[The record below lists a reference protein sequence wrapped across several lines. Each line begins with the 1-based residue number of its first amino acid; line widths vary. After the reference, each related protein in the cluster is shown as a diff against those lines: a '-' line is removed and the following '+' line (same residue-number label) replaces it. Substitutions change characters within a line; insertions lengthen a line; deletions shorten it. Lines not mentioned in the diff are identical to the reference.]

1 MISEKNKKTKVTNS
15 SRFFRNAIVLLGTF
29 SMSLMPVYSCTS
41 ENAGSAVSQQSKK
54 PVAKKKQ
61 PQRAA
66 VKKKV
71 TINPKNVM
79 MVSGKKVYFTFKK
92 NGVYYNYLDA
102 NNNIVKTKRWCWDNT
117 DNEVLDI
124 RCYNGYVYAIL
135 NADLESTRVMSLVL
149 IELIPE
155 RDYAVQVAEGNEME
169 FDDVKHVVRIKA
181 ITGLAGET
189 EAEGF
194 TFNET
199 TYKMCQDL

>member
-1 MISEKNKKTKVTNS
+1 MTNG

-41 ENAGSAVSQQSKK
+41 ESAGSVVSQQSKK

-61 PQRAA
+61 PRRAA

-79 MVSGKKVYFTFKK
+79 MVNGKKVYFTFKK

-102 NNNIVKTKRWCWDNT
+102 NNNIVKTKRSGCFST
-117 DNEVLDI
+117 DDEVLDI
-124 RCYNGYVYAIL
+124 RCYNGFVYVIL
-135 NADLESTRVMSLVL
+135 NADLESTRVMSLDL
-149 IELIPE
+149 LELIPD
-155 RDYAVQVAEGNEME
+155 RDYAEKVAEGNEME
-169 FDDVKHVVRIKA
+169 FDDVKHVVRIKT

-194 TFNET
+194 TFDET
-199 TYKMCQDL
+199 TYNM

>member
-1 MISEKNKKTKVTNS
+1 MISERNKKTKVTNG

-41 ENAGSAVSQQSKK
+41 ESAGSVVSQQSKK

-79 MVSGKKVYFTFKK
+79 MVNGKKVYFTFKK

-102 NNNIVKTKRWCWDNT
+102 NNNIVKTKRSGCFST
-117 DNEVLDI
+117 DDEVLDI
-124 RCYNGYVYAIL
+124 RCYNGFVYVIL
-135 NADLESTRVMSLVL
+135 NADLESTRVMSLDL
-149 IELIPE
+149 LELIPD
-155 RDYAVQVAEGNEME
+155 RDYAEKVAEGNEME
-169 FDDVKHVVRIKA
+169 FDDVKDLVRIKT

-194 TFNET
+194 TFDET
-199 TYKMCQDL
+199 TYNM

>member
-1 MISEKNKKTKVTNS
+1 MISERNKKTKVTNG

-41 ENAGSAVSQQSKK
+41 ESAGSVVSQQAKK

-79 MVSGKKVYFTFKK
+79 MVNGKKVYFTFKK

-102 NNNIVKTKRWCWDNT
+102 NNNIVKTKRSGCFST
-117 DNEVLDI
+117 DDEVLDI
-124 RCYNGYVYAIL
+124 RCYNGFVYVIL
-135 NADLESTRVMSLVL
+135 NADLESTRVMSLDL
-149 IELIPE
+149 LELIPD
-155 RDYAVQVAEGNEME
+155 RDYAEKVAEGNEME
-169 FDDVKHVVRIKA
+169 FDDVKHVVRIKT

-194 TFNET
+194 TFDET
-199 TYKMCQDL
+199 TYNM

>member
-1 MISEKNKKTKVTNS
+1 MISERKKTKVTNG

-41 ENAGSAVSQQSKK
+41 ESAGSVVSQQSKK

-61 PQRAA
+61 PRRAA

-79 MVSGKKVYFTFKK
+79 MVNGKKVYFTFKK

-102 NNNIVKTKRWCWDNT
+102 NNNIVKTKRSGCFST
-117 DNEVLDI
+117 DDEVLDI
-124 RCYNGYVYAIL
+124 RCYNGFVYVIL
-135 NADLESTRVMSLVL
+135 NADLESTRVMSLDL
-149 IELIPE
+149 LELIPD
-155 RDYAVQVAEGNEME
+155 RDYAEKVAEGNEME
-169 FDDVKHVVRIKA
+169 FDDVKHVVRIKT

-194 TFNET
+194 TFDET
-199 TYKMCQDL
+199 TYNM

>member
-1 MISEKNKKTKVTNS
+1 MINGT
-15 SRFFRNAIVLLGTF
+15 RFFRNAIVLLGTF

-41 ENAGSAVSQQSKK
+41 ENAGRVVSQQSKK
-54 PVAKKKQ
+54 TVAKKKP

-102 NNNIVKTKRWCWDNT
+102 NNNIVKTKRWDWDCT
-117 DNEVLDI
+117 DSEVLEI

-135 NADLESTRVMSLVL
+135 NTDLESPRVMSLAL
-149 IELIPE
+149 IQLIPD
-155 RDYAVQVAEGNEME
+155 RNYAEQVAEGNDME
-169 FDDVKHVVRIKA
+169 FDDVKHVVHIKT
-181 ITGLAGET
+181 ITGLAGEI

-194 TFNET
+194 TFDET
-199 TYKMCQDL
+199 TYKM

>member
-1 MISEKNKKTKVTNS
+1 MTNGT
-15 SRFFRNAIVLLGTF
+15 RFFRNAIVLLGTF

-41 ENAGSAVSQQSKK
+41 ENAGRVVSQQSKK
-54 PVAKKKQ
+54 TVAKKKL

-102 NNNIVKTKRWCWDNT
+102 NNYIVKTKRWDWDCI
-117 DNEVLDI
+117 DSEVLEI

-135 NADLESTRVMSLVL
+135 NTDLESPRVMSLAL
-149 IELIPE
+149 IQLIPD
-155 RDYAVQVAEGNEME
+155 RNYAEQVAEGNDME
-169 FDDVKHVVRIKA
+169 FDDVKHVVHIKT
-181 ITGLAGET
+181 ITGLAGEI

-194 TFNET
+194 TFDET
-199 TYKMCQDL
+199 TYKM

>member
-1 MISEKNKKTKVTNS
+1 MISERKKTKVTNG

-41 ENAGSAVSQQSKK
+41 ESAGSVVSQQSKK

-79 MVSGKKVYFTFKK
+79 MVNGKKVYFTFKK

-102 NNNIVKTKRWCWDNT
+102 NNNIVKTKRSGCFST
-117 DNEVLDI
+117 DDEVLDI
-124 RCYNGYVYAIL
+124 RCYNGFVYVIL
-135 NADLESTRVMSLVL
+135 NADLESTRVMSLDL
-149 IELIPE
+149 LELIPD
-155 RDYAVQVAEGNEME
+155 RDYAEKVAEGNEME
-169 FDDVKHVVRIKA
+169 FDDVKHVVRIKT
-181 ITGLAGET
+181 ITGLAGGT

-194 TFNET
+194 TFDET
-199 TYKMCQDL
+199 TYNM

>member
-1 MISEKNKKTKVTNS
+1 MISERNKKTKLTNG

-41 ENAGSAVSQQSKK
+41 ESAGSVVSQQSKK

-79 MVSGKKVYFTFKK
+79 MVNGKKVYFTFKK

-102 NNNIVKTKRWCWDNT
+102 NNNIVKTKRSGCFST
-117 DNEVLDI
+117 DDEVLDI
-124 RCYNGYVYAIL
+124 RCYNGFVYVIL
-135 NADLESTRVMSLVL
+135 NADLESTRVMSLDL
-149 IELIPE
+149 LELIPD
-155 RDYAVQVAEGNEME
+155 RDYAEKVAEGNEME
-169 FDDVKHVVRIKA
+169 FDDVKHVVRIKT

-194 TFNET
+194 TFDET
-199 TYKMCQDL
+199 TYNM

>member
-1 MISEKNKKTKVTNS
+1 MISERNKKTKVTNG

-41 ENAGSAVSQQSKK
+41 ESAGSVVSQQSKK
-54 PVAKKKQ
+54 PVARKKQ

-79 MVSGKKVYFTFKK
+79 MVNGKKVYFTFKK

-102 NNNIVKTKRWCWDNT
+102 NNNIVKTKRSDCFSTND
-117 DNEVLDI
+117 EVLDI
-124 RCYNGYVYAIL
+124 RCYNGFVYVIL
-135 NADLESTRVMSLVL
+135 NADLESTRVMSLDL
-149 IELIPE
+149 LELIPD
-155 RDYAVQVAEGNEME
+155 RDYAEKVAEGNEME
-169 FDDVKHVVRIKA
+169 FDDVKHVVRIKT

-194 TFNET
+194 TFDET
-199 TYKMCQDL
+199 TYNM

>member
-1 MISEKNKKTKVTNS
+1 MTNGT
-15 SRFFRNAIVLLGTF
+15 RFFRNAIVLLGTF

-41 ENAGSAVSQQSKK
+41 ENAGRVVSQQSKK
-54 PVAKKKQ
+54 TVAKKKL

-102 NNNIVKTKRWCWDNT
+102 NNNIVKTKRWDWDCT
-117 DNEVLDI
+117 DSEVLEI

-135 NADLESTRVMSLVL
+135 NTDLESPRVMSLAL
-149 IELIPE
+149 IQLIPD
-155 RDYAVQVAEGNEME
+155 RNYAEQVAEGNDME
-169 FDDVKHVVRIKA
+169 FDNVKHVVHIKT
-181 ITGLAGET
+181 ITGLAGEI

-194 TFNET
+194 TFDET
-199 TYKMCQDL
+199 TYKM

>member
-1 MISEKNKKTKVTNS
+1 MTNGT
-15 SRFFRNAIVLLGTF
+15 RFFRNAIVLLGTF

-41 ENAGSAVSQQSKK
+41 ENAGRVVSQQSKK
-54 PVAKKKQ
+54 TVAKKKL

-102 NNNIVKTKRWCWDNT
+102 NNNIVKTKRWNWDCT
-117 DNEVLDI
+117 DSEVLEI

-135 NADLESTRVMSLVL
+135 NTDLESPRVMSLAL
-149 IELIPE
+149 IQLIPD
-155 RDYAVQVAEGNEME
+155 RNYAEQVAEGNDME
-169 FDDVKHVVRIKA
+169 FDDVKHVVHIKT
-181 ITGLAGET
+181 ITGLAGEI

-194 TFNET
+194 TFDET
-199 TYKMCQDL
+199 TYKM

>member
-1 MISEKNKKTKVTNS
+1 MISERNKKTKVTNG

-41 ENAGSAVSQQSKK
+41 ESAGSVVSQQSKK

-79 MVSGKKVYFTFKK
+79 MVNGKKVYFTFKK

-102 NNNIVKTKRWCWDNT
+102 NNNIVKTKRSGCFST
-117 DNEVLDI
+117 DDEVLDI
-124 RCYNGYVYAIL
+124 RCYNGFVYVIL
-135 NADLESTRVMSLVL
+135 NADLESTRVMSLDL
-149 IELIPE
+149 LELIPD
-155 RDYAVQVAEGNEME
+155 RDYAEKVAEGNEME
-169 FDDVKHVVRIKA
+169 FDDVKHVVRIKT

-189 EAEGF
+189 DAEGF
-194 TFNET
+194 TFDET
-199 TYKMCQDL
+199 TYNM

>member
-1 MISEKNKKTKVTNS
+1 MISERNKKTKVTNG

-41 ENAGSAVSQQSKK
+41 ESTGSVVSQQSKK
-54 PVAKKKQ
+54 PVARKKQ

-79 MVSGKKVYFTFKK
+79 MVNGKKVYFTFKK

-102 NNNIVKTKRWCWDNT
+102 NNNIVKTKRSNCFST
-117 DNEVLDI
+117 DDEVLDI
-124 RCYNGYVYAIL
+124 RCYNGFVYVIL
-135 NADLESTRVMSLVL
+135 NADLESTRVMSLDL
-149 IELIPE
+149 LELIPD
-155 RDYAVQVAEGNEME
+155 RDYAEKVAEGNEME
-169 FDDVKHVVRIKA
+169 FDDVKHVVRIKT

-194 TFNET
+194 TFDET
-199 TYKMCQDL
+199 TYNM

>member
-1 MISEKNKKTKVTNS
+1 MISERNKKTKVTNG

-41 ENAGSAVSQQSKK
+41 ESAGSVVSQQSKK

-79 MVSGKKVYFTFKK
+79 MVNGKKVYFTFKK

-102 NNNIVKTKRWCWDNT
+102 NNNIVKTKRSGCFST
-117 DNEVLDI
+117 DDEVLGI
-124 RCYNGYVYAIL
+124 RCYNGFVYVIL
-135 NADLESTRVMSLVL
+135 NADLESTRVMSLDL
-149 IELIPE
+149 LELIPD
-155 RDYAVQVAEGNEME
+155 RDYAEKVAEGNEME
-169 FDDVKHVVRIKA
+169 FDDVKHVVRIKT

-194 TFNET
+194 TFDET
-199 TYKMCQDL
+199 TYNM

>member
-1 MISEKNKKTKVTNS
+1 MISERNKKTKVTNG
-15 SRFFRNAIVLLGTF
+15 SRFFRNAIVLFGTF

-41 ENAGSAVSQQSKK
+41 ESAGSVVSQQSKK

-79 MVSGKKVYFTFKK
+79 MVNGKKVYFTFKK

-102 NNNIVKTKRWCWDNT
+102 NNNIVKTKRSNCFST
-117 DNEVLDI
+117 DDEVLDI
-124 RCYNGYVYAIL
+124 RCYNGFVYVIL
-135 NADLESTRVMSLVL
+135 NADLESTRVMSLDL
-149 IELIPE
+149 LELIPD
-155 RDYAVQVAEGNEME
+155 RDYAEKVAEGNEME
-169 FDDVKHVVRIKA
+169 FDDVKHVVRIKT

-194 TFNET
+194 TFDET
-199 TYKMCQDL
+199 TYNM

>member
-1 MISEKNKKTKVTNS
+1 MISERNKKTKVTNG

-41 ENAGSAVSQQSKK
+41 ENAGRVVSQQSKK
-54 PVAKKKQ
+54 TVAKKKL

-102 NNNIVKTKRWCWDNT
+102 NNNIVKTKRWDWDCT
-117 DNEVLDI
+117 DSEVLEI

-135 NADLESTRVMSLVL
+135 NTDLESPRVMSLAL
-149 IELIPE
+149 IQLIPD
-155 RDYAVQVAEGNEME
+155 RNYAEQVAEGNDME
-169 FDDVKHVVRIKA
+169 FDDVKHVVHIKT
-181 ITGLAGET
+181 ITGLAGEI

-194 TFNET
+194 TFDET
-199 TYKMCQDL
+199 TYKM

>member
-1 MISEKNKKTKVTNS
+1 MTNGT
-15 SRFFRNAIVLLGTF
+15 RFFRNAIVLLGTF

-41 ENAGSAVSQQSKK
+41 ENAGRVVSQQSKK
-54 PVAKKKQ
+54 TVAKKKL

-102 NNNIVKTKRWCWDNT
+102 NNNIVKTKRWDWDCT
-117 DNEVLDI
+117 DSEVLEI

-135 NADLESTRVMSLVL
+135 NTDLESPRVMSLTL
-149 IELIPE
+149 IQLIPD
-155 RDYAVQVAEGNEME
+155 RNYAEQVAEGNDME
-169 FDDVKHVVRIKA
+169 FDDVKHVVHIKT
-181 ITGLAGET
+181 ITGLAGEI

-194 TFNET
+194 TFDET
-199 TYKMCQDL
+199 TYKM

>member
-1 MISEKNKKTKVTNS
+1 
-15 SRFFRNAIVLLGTF
+15 
-29 SMSLMPVYSCTS
+29 MSLMPVYSCTS
-41 ENAGSAVSQQSKK
+41 ESAGSVVSQQSKK

-61 PQRAA
+61 PRRAA

-79 MVSGKKVYFTFKK
+79 MVNGKKVYFTFKK

-102 NNNIVKTKRWCWDNT
+102 NNNIVKTKRWDWINT

-124 RCYNGYVYAIL
+124 RCYNGFVYAIL
-135 NADLESTRVMSLVL
+135 NTDLESTRVMSLVL
-149 IELIPE
+149 VELIPE
-155 RDYAVQVAEGNEME
+155 RDYAEIMAEGNEME
-169 FDDVKHVVRIKA
+169 FDDVKHVVRIKT

-194 TFNET
+194 TFDET
-199 TYKMCQDL
+199 TYNM

>member
-1 MISEKNKKTKVTNS
+1 MTNGT
-15 SRFFRNAIVLLGTF
+15 RFFRNAIVLLGTF

-41 ENAGSAVSQQSKK
+41 ENAGRVVSQQSKK
-54 PVAKKKQ
+54 TVAKKKL

-102 NNNIVKTKRWCWDNT
+102 NNNIVKTKRWDWDCT
-117 DNEVLDI
+117 DSEVLEI

-135 NADLESTRVMSLVL
+135 NTDLESPRVMILAL
-149 IELIPE
+149 IQLIPD
-155 RDYAVQVAEGNEME
+155 RNYAEQVAEGNDME
-169 FDDVKHVVRIKA
+169 FDDVKHVVHIKT
-181 ITGLAGET
+181 ITGLAGEI

-194 TFNET
+194 TFDET
-199 TYKMCQDL
+199 TYKM

>member
-1 MISEKNKKTKVTNS
+1 MISERNKKTKVTNG

-41 ENAGSAVSQQSKK
+41 ESAGSVVSQQSKK

-79 MVSGKKVYFTFKK
+79 MVNGKKVYFTFKK

-102 NNNIVKTKRWCWDNT
+102 NNNIVKTKRSGCFST
-117 DNEVLDI
+117 DDEVLDI
-124 RCYNGYVYAIL
+124 RCYNGFVYVIL
-135 NADLESTRVMSLVL
+135 NADFESTRVMSLDL
-149 IELIPE
+149 LELIPD
-155 RDYAVQVAEGNEME
+155 RDYAEKVAEGNEME
-169 FDDVKHVVRIKA
+169 FDDVKHVVRIKT

-194 TFNET
+194 TFDET
-199 TYKMCQDL
+199 TYNM

>member
-1 MISEKNKKTKVTNS
+1 MISKRNKNSKKANGT
-15 SRFFRNAIVLLGTF
+15 RFFRNAIVLLGTF

-41 ENAGSAVSQQSKK
+41 ENAGRVVSQQSKK
-54 PVAKKKQ
+54 TVAKKKL

-92 NGVYYNYLDA
+92 NGVYYNYLDE
-102 NNNIVKTKRWCWDNT
+102 NNNIVKIKRWDWDCT
-117 DNEVLDI
+117 ASEVLEI

-135 NADLESTRVMSLVL
+135 NTDLESPRVMSLAL
-149 IELIPE
+149 IQLIPD
-155 RDYAVQVAEGNEME
+155 RNYAEQVAEGNDME
-169 FDDVKHVVRIKA
+169 FDDVKHVVHIKT
-181 ITGLAGET
+181 ITGLAGEI

-194 TFNET
+194 TFDET
-199 TYKMCQDL
+199 TYKM

>member
-1 MISEKNKKTKVTNS
+1 MISERNKKTKVTNG

-41 ENAGSAVSQQSKK
+41 ESAGSVVSQQSKK

-79 MVSGKKVYFTFKK
+79 MVNGKKVYFTFKK
-92 NGVYYNYLDA
+92 NGVYYDYLDA
-102 NNNIVKTKRWCWDNT
+102 NNNIVKTKRSGCFST
-117 DNEVLDI
+117 DDEVLDI
-124 RCYNGYVYAIL
+124 RCYNGFVYVIL
-135 NADLESTRVMSLVL
+135 NADLESTRVMSLDL
-149 IELIPE
+149 LELIPD
-155 RDYAVQVAEGNEME
+155 RDYAEKVAEGNEME
-169 FDDVKHVVRIKA
+169 FDDVKHVVRIKT

-194 TFNET
+194 TFDET
-199 TYKMCQDL
+199 TYNM

>member
-1 MISEKNKKTKVTNS
+1 MISERNKKTKVTNG

-41 ENAGSAVSQQSKK
+41 ESAGSVVSQQSKK
-54 PVAKKKQ
+54 PVARKKQ

-79 MVSGKKVYFTFKK
+79 MVNGKKVYFTFKK

-102 NNNIVKTKRWCWDNT
+102 NNNIVKTKRSDCFST
-117 DNEVLDI
+117 DDEVLDI
-124 RCYNGYVYAIL
+124 RCYNGFVYVIQ
-135 NADLESTRVMSLVL
+135 NADLESTRVMSLDL
-149 IELIPE
+149 LELIPD
-155 RDYAVQVAEGNEME
+155 RDYAEKVAEGNEME
-169 FDDVKHVVRIKA
+169 FDDVKHVVRIKT

-194 TFNET
+194 TFDET
-199 TYKMCQDL
+199 TYNM

>member
-1 MISEKNKKTKVTNS
+1 MISERNKKTKVTNG

-41 ENAGSAVSQQSKK
+41 ESAGSVVSQQSKK
-54 PVAKKKQ
+54 PVAKKRQ

-79 MVSGKKVYFTFKK
+79 MVNGKKVYFTFKK
-92 NGVYYNYLDA
+92 NGVYKNYLDA
-102 NNNIVKTKRWCWDNT
+102 NNNIVKTKRWDLDYT
-117 DNEVLDI
+117 DRDVLDI
-124 RCYNGYVYAIL
+124 RCYNGSVYVIM
-135 NADLESTRVMSLVL
+135 NADLESTRVMSLDLV
-149 IELIPE
+149 ELIPDC
-155 RDYAVQVAEGNEME
+155 DYAEKVAEGNEME
-169 FDDVKHVVRIKA
+169 FDDVKHVVRIKT

-194 TFNET
+194 TFDET
-199 TYKMCQDL
+199 TFEM

>member
-1 MISEKNKKTKVTNS
+1 M
-15 SRFFRNAIVLLGTF
+15 
-29 SMSLMPVYSCTS
+29 
-41 ENAGSAVSQQSKK
+41 
-54 PVAKKKQ
+54 
-61 PQRAA
+61 
-66 VKKKV
+66 
-71 TINPKNVM
+71 
-79 MVSGKKVYFTFKK
+79 YFTFKK

-117 DNEVLDI
+117 DYEVLDI

-155 RDYAVQVAEGNEME
+155 RDYAEQVAEGNEME

-194 TFNET
+194 TFDET
-199 TYKMCQDL
+199 TFKM

>member
-1 MISEKNKKTKVTNS
+1 MISERNKKTKVTNG

-29 SMSLMPVYSCTS
+29 SMSLMPVYSCMS
-41 ENAGSAVSQQSKK
+41 ESAGSVVSQQSKK

-79 MVSGKKVYFTFKK
+79 MVNGKKVYFTFKK

-102 NNNIVKTKRWCWDNT
+102 NNNIVKTKRWDWDCT
-117 DNEVLDI
+117 DSEVLDI
-124 RCYNGYVYAIL
+124 RCHNGFVYAIL
-135 NADLESTRVMSLVL
+135 NADLESTRVMSLDLV
-149 IELIPE
+149 ELIPDRNYVE
-155 RDYAVQVAEGNEME
+155 KVAEGNEME
-169 FDDVKHVVRIKA
+169 FDDVKHVVRIKT

-194 TFNET
+194 TFDET
-199 TYKMCQDL
+199 TYNM

>member
-1 MISEKNKKTKVTNS
+1 MTNGT
-15 SRFFRNAIVLLGTF
+15 RFFRNAIVLLGTF

-41 ENAGSAVSQQSKK
+41 ENAGRVVSQQSKK
-54 PVAKKKQ
+54 TVAKKKQ
-61 PQRAA
+61 PQRTA

-102 NNNIVKTKRWCWDNT
+102 NNNIVKTKRWDWDCT
-117 DNEVLDI
+117 DSEVLEI

-135 NADLESTRVMSLVL
+135 NTDLESPIVMSLAL
-149 IELIPE
+149 IQLIPD
-155 RDYAVQVAEGNEME
+155 RNYAEQVAEGNDME
-169 FDDVKHVVRIKA
+169 FDDVKHVVHIKT
-181 ITGLAGET
+181 ITGLAGEI

-194 TFNET
+194 TFDET
-199 TYKMCQDL
+199 TYKM

>member
-1 MISEKNKKTKVTNS
+1 MISERNKKSKVTNG

-29 SMSLMPVYSCTS
+29 SMSLMPVYSCTT
-41 ENAGSAVSQQSKK
+41 ENASSVVSQQSKK

-92 NGVYYNYLDA
+92 NGVYKNYLDA
-102 NNNIVKTKRWCWDNT
+102 NNNIVKTKRWDLDYT
-117 DNEVLDI
+117 DREVLDI
-124 RCYNGYVYAIL
+124 RCYNGSVYVIM
-135 NADLESTRVMSLVL
+135 NADFESTRVMSLDLV
-149 IELIPE
+149 ELIPD
-155 RDYAVQVAEGNEME
+155 RDYAEKVAEGNEME
-169 FDDVKHVVRIKA
+169 FDDVKHVVRIKT

-194 TFNET
+194 TFDET
-199 TYKMCQDL
+199 TFEM

>member
-1 MISEKNKKTKVTNS
+1 MISERKKKTKVTNG

-41 ENAGSAVSQQSKK
+41 ESAGSVVSQQSKK

-61 PQRAA
+61 PRRAA

-79 MVSGKKVYFTFKK
+79 MVNGKKVYFTFKK

-102 NNNIVKTKRWCWDNT
+102 NNNIVKTKRSGCFST
-117 DNEVLDI
+117 DDEVLDI
-124 RCYNGYVYAIL
+124 RCYNGFVYVIL
-135 NADLESTRVMSLVL
+135 NADLESTRVMSLDL
-149 IELIPE
+149 LELIPD
-155 RDYAVQVAEGNEME
+155 RDYAEKVAEGNEME
-169 FDDVKHVVRIKA
+169 FDDVKHVVRIKT

-194 TFNET
+194 TFDET
-199 TYKMCQDL
+199 TYNM

>member
-1 MISEKNKKTKVTNS
+1 MTNGT
-15 SRFFRNAIVLLGTF
+15 RFFRNAIVLLGTF

-41 ENAGSAVSQQSKK
+41 ENAGRVVSQQSKK
-54 PVAKKKQ
+54 TVAKKKQ
-61 PQRAA
+61 PQRTA

-102 NNNIVKTKRWCWDNT
+102 NNNIVKTKRWDWDCT
-117 DNEVLDI
+117 DSEVLEI

-135 NADLESTRVMSLVL
+135 NTDLESPRVMSLAL
-149 IELIPE
+149 IQLIPD
-155 RDYAVQVAEGNEME
+155 RNYAEQVAEGNDME
-169 FDDVKHVVRIKA
+169 FDDVKHVVHIKT
-181 ITGLAGET
+181 ITGLAGEI

-194 TFNET
+194 TIDET
-199 TYKMCQDL
+199 TYKM

>member
-1 MISEKNKKTKVTNS
+1 MISERNKKTKVANG

-41 ENAGSAVSQQSKK
+41 ESAGSVVSQQSKK

-79 MVSGKKVYFTFKK
+79 MVNGKKVYFTFKK

-102 NNNIVKTKRWCWDNT
+102 NNNIVKTKRSGCFST
-117 DNEVLDI
+117 DDEVLDI
-124 RCYNGYVYAIL
+124 RCYNGFVYVIL
-135 NADLESTRVMSLVL
+135 NADLESTRVMSLDL
-149 IELIPE
+149 LELIPD
-155 RDYAVQVAEGNEME
+155 RDYAEKVAEGNEME
-169 FDDVKHVVRIKA
+169 FDDVKHVVRIKT

-194 TFNET
+194 TFDET
-199 TYKMCQDL
+199 TYNM

>member
-1 MISEKNKKTKVTNS
+1 MISERSKKTKVTNG

-41 ENAGSAVSQQSKK
+41 ESAGSVVSQQSKK

-61 PQRAA
+61 PRRAA

-79 MVSGKKVYFTFKK
+79 MVNGKKVYFTFKK

-102 NNNIVKTKRWCWDNT
+102 NNNIVKTKRSGCFST
-117 DNEVLDI
+117 DDEVLDI
-124 RCYNGYVYAIL
+124 RCYNGFVYVIL
-135 NADLESTRVMSLVL
+135 NADLESTRVMSLDL
-149 IELIPE
+149 LELIPD
-155 RDYAVQVAEGNEME
+155 RDYAEKVAEGNEME
-169 FDDVKHVVRIKA
+169 FDDVKHVVRIKT

-194 TFNET
+194 TFDET
-199 TYKMCQDL
+199 TYNM

>member
-1 MISEKNKKTKVTNS
+1 MISERNKKTKVTNG

-41 ENAGSAVSQQSKK
+41 ESAGSVVSQQSKK
-54 PVAKKKQ
+54 PVAKKRQ

-79 MVSGKKVYFTFKK
+79 MVNGKKVYFTFKK
-92 NGVYYNYLDA
+92 NGVYKNYLDA
-102 NNNIVKTKRWCWDNT
+102 NNNIVKTKRWDLDYT
-117 DNEVLDI
+117 DREVLDI
-124 RCYNGYVYAIL
+124 RCYNGSVYVIM
-135 NADLESTRVMSLVL
+135 NADLESTRVMSLDLV
-149 IELIPE
+149 ELIPDC
-155 RDYAVQVAEGNEME
+155 DYAEKVAEGNEME
-169 FDDVKHVVRIKA
+169 FDDVKHVVRIKT

-194 TFNET
+194 TFDET
-199 TYKMCQDL
+199 TFEM

>member
-1 MISEKNKKTKVTNS
+1 MTNGT
-15 SRFFRNAIVLLGTF
+15 RFFRNAIVLLGTF

-41 ENAGSAVSQQSKK
+41 ENAGRVVSQQSKK
-54 PVAKKKQ
+54 TVAKKKL

-102 NNNIVKTKRWCWDNT
+102 NNYIVKTKRWDWDCT
-117 DNEVLDI
+117 DSEVLEI

-135 NADLESTRVMSLVL
+135 NTDLESPRVMSLAL
-149 IELIPE
+149 IQLIPD
-155 RDYAVQVAEGNEME
+155 RNYAEQVAEGNDME
-169 FDDVKHVVRIKA
+169 FDDVKHVVHIKT
-181 ITGLAGET
+181 ITGLAGEI

-194 TFNET
+194 TFDET
-199 TYKMCQDL
+199 TYKM

>member
-1 MISEKNKKTKVTNS
+1 MISERNKKTKVTIG

-29 SMSLMPVYSCTS
+29 SMLLMPVYSCTS
-41 ENAGSAVSQQSKK
+41 ENAGSVVSQQSKK

-79 MVSGKKVYFTFKK
+79 MVNGKKVYFTFKK
-92 NGVYYNYLDA
+92 NGVYQNYLDA
-102 NNNIVKTKRWCWDNT
+102 NNNIVKTKRWDLNYT
-117 DNEVLDI
+117 EREVLDI
-124 RCYNGYVYAIL
+124 RCYNGFVYVIM
-135 NADLESTRVMSLVL
+135 NADLESTRVMSLDLV
-149 IELIPE
+149 ELIPD
-155 RDYAVQVAEGNEME
+155 RDYAEKVAEGNEME
-169 FDDVKHVVRIKA
+169 FDDVKHVVRIKT

-194 TFNET
+194 TFDET
-199 TYKMCQDL
+199 TYDMQ

>member
-1 MISEKNKKTKVTNS
+1 MISERNKKTKVTNG

-41 ENAGSAVSQQSKK
+41 ESAGSVVSQQSKK
-54 PVAKKKQ
+54 PVARKKQ

-79 MVSGKKVYFTFKK
+79 MVNGKKVYFTFKK

-102 NNNIVKTKRWCWDNT
+102 NNNIVKTKRSGCFST
-117 DNEVLDI
+117 DDEVLDI
-124 RCYNGYVYAIL
+124 RCYNGFVYVIL
-135 NADLESTRVMSLVL
+135 NADLESTRVMSLDL
-149 IELIPE
+149 LELIPD
-155 RDYAVQVAEGNEME
+155 RDYAEKVAEGNEME
-169 FDDVKHVVRIKA
+169 FDDVKHVVRIKT

-194 TFNET
+194 TFDET
-199 TYKMCQDL
+199 TYNM

>member
-1 MISEKNKKTKVTNS
+1 MISERKKKSKVTNG

-41 ENAGSAVSQQSKK
+41 ESAGSVVSQQSKK

-61 PQRAA
+61 PRRAA

-79 MVSGKKVYFTFKK
+79 MVNGKKVYFTFKK

-102 NNNIVKTKRWCWDNT
+102 NNNIVKTKRSGCFST
-117 DNEVLDI
+117 DDEVLDI
-124 RCYNGYVYAIL
+124 RCYNGFVYVIL
-135 NADLESTRVMSLVL
+135 NADLESTRVMSLDL
-149 IELIPE
+149 LELIPD
-155 RDYAVQVAEGNEME
+155 RDYAEKVAEGNEME
-169 FDDVKHVVRIKA
+169 FDDVKHVVRIKT

-194 TFNET
+194 TFDET
-199 TYKMCQDL
+199 TYNM

>member
-1 MISEKNKKTKVTNS
+1 MISERNKKTKVTNG

-29 SMSLMPVYSCTS
+29 SMSLMPVYSCTT
-41 ENAGSAVSQQSKK
+41 ENASSVVSQQSKK

-92 NGVYYNYLDA
+92 NGVYKNYLDA
-102 NNNIVKTKRWCWDNT
+102 NNNIVKTKRWDLDYT
-117 DNEVLDI
+117 DREVLDI
-124 RCYNGYVYAIL
+124 RCYNGSVYVIM
-135 NADLESTRVMSLVL
+135 NADLESTRVMSLDLV
-149 IELIPE
+149 ELIPD
-155 RDYAVQVAEGNEME
+155 RDYAEKVAEGNEME
-169 FDDVKHVVRIKA
+169 FDDVKHVVRIKT

-194 TFNET
+194 TFDET
-199 TYKMCQDL
+199 TFEM

>member
-1 MISEKNKKTKVTNS
+1 MTNGT
-15 SRFFRNAIVLLGTF
+15 RFFRNAIVLLGTF

-41 ENAGSAVSQQSKK
+41 ENAGRVVSQQSKK
-54 PVAKKKQ
+54 TVAKKKL

-102 NNNIVKTKRWCWDNT
+102 NNNIVKTKRWDWDCT
-117 DNEVLDI
+117 DSEVLEI

-135 NADLESTRVMSLVL
+135 NTDLESPRVMSLAL
-149 IELIPE
+149 IQLIPDRNYSE
-155 RDYAVQVAEGNEME
+155 QVAEGNDME
-169 FDDVKHVVRIKA
+169 FDDVKHAVHIKT
-181 ITGLAGET
+181 ITGLAGEI

-194 TFNET
+194 TFDET
-199 TYKMCQDL
+199 TYKM